1 MSRRRAERG
10 GRRAEALAAWWLRLK
25 GWAILGRRVR
35 TPVGEID
42 LVARRGRIV
51 AFVEVKAR
59 ATPEG
64 AAFALDEY
72 RLRRVAAA
80 AEALAHRYARAGD
93 DIRIDAMFII
103 PRRLPRHLPNVWQG

>member
-1 MSRRRAERG
+1 MSRQAAERG

-25 GWAILGRRVR
+25 GWTILARRVR
-35 TPVGEID
+35 TPVGEVD
-42 LVARRGRIV
+42 LIARRGRTL

-59 ATPEG
+59 ADKAQ
-64 AAFALDEY
+64 AAFALDEW

-80 AEALAHRYARAGD
+80 AGALAHRYARAGD
-93 DIRIDAMFII
+93 DIRIDAMLMV